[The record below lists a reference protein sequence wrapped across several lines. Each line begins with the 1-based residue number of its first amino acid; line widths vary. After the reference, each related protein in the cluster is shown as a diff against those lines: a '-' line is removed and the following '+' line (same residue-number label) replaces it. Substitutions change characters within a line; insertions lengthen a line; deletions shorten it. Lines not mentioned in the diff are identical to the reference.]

1 MQYKTLDSLCKV
13 ASGGTPSRSKKEYWD
28 GGDIPW
34 IKIGNIKSKVVSNA
48 DEYITEAGLNN
59 SSAKLFKKGTILY
72 TIFATLGEVGILD
85 FDACTNQAI
94 AGISIEKPEEI
105 ITDYLYYYLKSKKA
119 EVNQIGRGVA
129 QNNINLS
136 ILRKFSIP
144 LRDIEDQKTIV
155 GSLNKVESIIEK
167 QKQQLER
174 LDELIKA
181 RFVEM
186 FDGDYEEVE
195 LSELGKISTGSTPPM
210 KNKDFYENA
219 DMPFY
224 KPGDFIDG
232 VSNIDCSES
241 FVDARAESV
250 SRIMDPGTVAVTCI
264 GIIGKIG
271 IIKRRGICNQQIN
284 FIAPND
290 NVNSIYLAYAIDTKK
305 KFMQEKANAPVVPI
319 LNKTNFSKVTIPFAP
334 VELQNQFAAFV
345 AQVDK
350 SKFAL
355 GDELA
360 MGNFYIRLIYDR
372 IMHGRIDLRV
382 A

>member
-1 MQYKTLDSLCKV
+1 MQTK
-13 ASGGTPSRSKKEYWD
+13 
-28 GGDIPW
+28 
-34 IKIGNIKSKVVSNA
+34 
-48 DEYITEAGLNN
+48 
-59 SSAKLFKKGTILY
+59 
-72 TIFATLGEVGILD
+72 TLGEICRPKQWKTVATSQLSEEGYPVYGANGIIGKYKEYNHENETILVTCRGATCGALNICEPFSYVNGNAMALD
-85 FDACTNQAI
+85 NLDQ
-94 AGISIEKPEEI
+94 SIDLK
-105 ITDYLYYYLKSKKA
+105 YLYYFLKGRGFHDVISGSAQPQIIRSAIERIEVPICDIETQKEITKSFAKIEKLIESKKKILA
-119 EVNQIGRGVA
+119 
-129 QNNINLS
+129 NLDN
-136 ILRKFSIP
+136 L
-144 LRDIEDQKTIV
+144 V
-155 GSLNKVESIIEK
+155 
-167 QKQQLER
+167 
-174 LDELIKA
+174 KA

-219 DMPFY
+219 DMPFF

-290 NVNSIYLAYAIDTKK
+290 NVDSIYLAYAIDTKK

-350 SKFAL
+350 SKFAVQKSL
-355 GDELA
+355 EKTQQLFDSLMQEYFG
-360 MGNFYIRLIYDR
+360 
-372 IMHGRIDLRV
+372 
-382 A
+382 

>member
-1 MQYKTLDSLCKV
+1 MYAVQYK
-13 ASGGTPSRSKKEYWD
+13 
-28 GGDIPW
+28 
-34 IKIGNIKSKVVSNA
+34 
-48 DEYITEAGLNN
+48 
-59 SSAKLFKKGTILY
+59 
-72 TIFATLGEVGILD
+72 LGEMESKTHGATMKHITKKD
-85 FDACTNQAI
+85 FDNTTI
-94 AGISIEKPEEI
+94 PFPIISE
-105 ITDYLYYYLKSKKA
+105 
-119 EVNQIGRGVA
+119 
-129 QNNINLS
+129 
-136 ILRKFSIP
+136 
-144 LRDIEDQKTIV
+144 QKTIS
-155 GSLNKVESIIEK
+155 GTLDKLYAIIADK
-167 QKQQLER
+167 RLQLEK
-174 LDELIKA
+174 LDDLVKA

-350 SKFAL
+350 SKFAVQKSL
-355 GDELA
+355 EKTQLLFDSLMQEYFG
-360 MGNFYIRLIYDR
+360 
-372 IMHGRIDLRV
+372 
-382 A
+382 

>member
-1 MQYKTLDSLCKV
+1 MRYKLSDLFELQMGK
-13 ASGGTPSRSKKEYWD
+13 TPSRNNPNYWNSNDYSWVSVSDMSSYDKYVSGTKEYISEQAVKESGIKTIPANTVIMSFKLSIGKTAITTGPIFSNEAIMAFIDKKTTAIDPEYIFYLFSGKDWD
-28 GGDIPW
+28 EGSNKAVMGKTLNKATLSNIEVDIPSLDVQKER
-34 IKIGNIKSKVVSNA
+34 IEK
-48 DEYITEAGLNN
+48 LN
-59 SSAKLFKKGTILY
+59 K
-72 TIFATLGEVGILD
+72 
-85 FDACTNQAI
+85 
-94 AGISIEKPEEI
+94 ISILIADK
-105 ITDYLYYYLKSKKA
+105 
-119 EVNQIGRGVA
+119 
-129 QNNINLS
+129 
-136 ILRKFSIP
+136 
-144 LRDIEDQKTIV
+144 
-155 GSLNKVESIIEK
+155 
-167 QKQQLER
+167 KQQLNQ

-186 FDGDYEEVE
+186 FNGDYEEVE

-305 KFMQEKANAPVVPI
+305 RFMQEKANAPVVPI

-345 AQVDK
+345 ARVDK

-355 GDELA
+355 GNELA
-360 MGNFYIRLIYDR
+360 MGNFYIRLVYDR
-372 IMHGRIDLRV
+372 IMHGRVDL
-382 A
+382 

>member
-105 ITDYLYYYLKSKKA
+105 TTDYLYYYLKSKKA

-186 FDGDYEEVE
+186 FGGSKTYPIKPLSDIAEYWNGLTYKPTDVSNDGTIVLRSSNIQNMQLDLNDIVRVKCEISNKKMVKKNDILMCSRNGSAKLVGKVALIPNLQEQMSFGAFMMIIR
-195 LSELGKISTGSTPPM
+195 SEYYSYLMTYFQLPEFRSQISTGTTTINQITRYMLDKVKLPVPDKES
-210 KNKDFYENA
+210 
-219 DMPFY
+219 
-224 KPGDFIDG
+224 ID
-232 VSNIDCSES
+232 E
-241 FVDARAESV
+241 
-250 SRIMDPGTVAVTCI
+250 
-264 GIIGKIG
+264 
-271 IIKRRGICNQQIN
+271 
-284 FIAPND
+284 
-290 NVNSIYLAYAIDTKK
+290 
-305 KFMQEKANAPVVPI
+305 
-319 LNKTNFSKVTIPFAP
+319 
-334 VELQNQFAAFV
+334 FAAFV

-350 SKFAL
+350 SKFAIQKSL
-355 GDELA
+355 EKTQLLFDSLMQEYFG
-360 MGNFYIRLIYDR
+360 
-372 IMHGRIDLRV
+372 
-382 A
+382 

>member
-1 MQYKTLDSLCKV
+1 
-13 ASGGTPSRSKKEYWD
+13 
-28 GGDIPW
+28 
-34 IKIGNIKSKVVSNA
+34 
-48 DEYITEAGLNN
+48 
-59 SSAKLFKKGTILY
+59 
-72 TIFATLGEVGILD
+72 
-85 FDACTNQAI
+85 
-94 AGISIEKPEEI
+94 
-105 ITDYLYYYLKSKKA
+105 
-119 EVNQIGRGVA
+119 
-129 QNNINLS
+129 
-136 ILRKFSIP
+136 
-144 LRDIEDQKTIV
+144 
-155 GSLNKVESIIEK
+155 
-167 QKQQLER
+167 
-174 LDELIKA
+174 
-181 RFVEM
+181 
-186 FDGDYEEVE
+186 
-195 LSELGKISTGSTPPM
+195 M

-350 SKFAL
+350 SKFAIQKSL
-355 GDELA
+355 EKTQLLFDSLMQEYFG
-360 MGNFYIRLIYDR
+360 
-372 IMHGRIDLRV
+372 
-382 A
+382 